1 MIRTISL
8 PERRRRTSAAVA
20 AGTALLAVLAGCGS
34 STPVTSSP
42 GSGSVSTSAYD
53 AVIDGAPVANPS
65 AIAAGS
71 WMEAIK
77 QRGYLQV
84 GGTDS
89 GQLFSLKD
97 PTTGELK
104 GFDAGLSQMLA
115 HYITGKT
122 DVQGLTK
129 LTITTVDT
137 RETLLQNNSVD
148 AVFAT
153 YTITPARAKKV
164 AFAGPYYESGDAI
177 MVKKGNSSINTVTDL
192 NGKNVATESNSTAAL
207 ALKKYAP
214 QAKVQL
220 FQTDAECVA
229 AVQQGRADAY
239 VLDQG
244 ILVSDASNNPA
255 VTVIGQPFTQE
266 PYGIGLPLDKPEA
279 KQFVDQWLQQIY
291 TDGSWAKLWK
301 ATIGTVVSGDAPKP
315 PTIGSADGS

>member
-1 MIRTISL
+1 
-8 PERRRRTSAAVA
+8 
-20 AGTALLAVLAGCGS
+20 
-34 STPVTSSP
+34 
-42 GSGSVSTSAYD
+42 
-53 AVIDGAPVANPS
+53 
-65 AIAAGS
+65 
-71 WMEAIK
+71 
-77 QRGYLQV
+77 
-84 GGTDS
+84 
-89 GQLFSLKD
+89 
-97 PTTGELK
+97 
-104 GFDAGLSQMLA
+104 
-115 HYITGKT
+115 
-122 DVQGLTK
+122 
-129 LTITTVDT
+129 
-137 RETLLQNNSVD
+137 
-148 AVFAT
+148 
-153 YTITPARAKKV
+153 
-164 AFAGPYYESGDAI
+164 

-279 KQFVDQWLQQIY
+279 KKFVDQWLQQIY